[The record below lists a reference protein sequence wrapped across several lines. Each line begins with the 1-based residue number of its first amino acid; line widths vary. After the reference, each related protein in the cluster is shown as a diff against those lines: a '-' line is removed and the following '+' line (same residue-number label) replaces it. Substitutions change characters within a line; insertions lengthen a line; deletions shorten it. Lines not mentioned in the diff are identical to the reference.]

1 MATELD
7 LEQEDL
13 RPGLAC
19 PGSSADLNPTQ
30 SSGVLILGGL
40 SLQRGLASQPDI
52 EARSLW

>member
-13 RPGLAC
+13 HPGLAC

-30 SSGVLILGGL
+30 SSGAPDLGWP
-40 SLQRGLASQPDI
+40 RLA
-52 EARSLW
+52 ARLGFPARD